1 MNNMSDKS
9 KQIRHTY
16 LYKCLDMFSFTYTV
30 KEQETITNYSIF
42 SSGDNKEFI
51 EYMSLLMEDKDKREF
66 DNEKSK
72 LFIML
77 FTVEEEKELFKK
89 AKEIFYLIG
98 EEASLSYLEKEVML
112 PYLTFKLKGVSKISL
127 QVTNV

>member
-1 MNNMSDKS
+1 
-9 KQIRHTY
+9 
-16 LYKCLDMFSFTYTV
+16 MFAFMYTV

-42 SSGDNKEFI
+42 SIGDNKEFI

-66 DNEKSK
+66 DNDNSK

>member
-1 MNNMSDKS
+1 MSDKS
-9 KQIRHTY
+9 KQISHTY
-16 LYKCLDMFSFTYTV
+16 LYKCLDMFAFTYTV

-66 DNEKSK
+66 DNDNSK